1 MKSYLKALI
10 VLTIFS
16 YFNLMLLNYQIR
28 TDGLES
34 IHPFWT
40 ISILFSAI
48 ATLIGFT
55 ETLKHI
61 RRFTFLD
68 LLLKIS
74 IIFIAFRATNAVF
87 DTYLILN
94 ILTIPLFIANIL
106 VESFMIIDYN
116 RYLEDKEII
125 DISYIKMIEETQ
137 KNPELSYD
145 IQVKY
150 INAIKYTRTVANIL
164 TSSFLLIIAVAAAIS
179 ILKYHDLIAGI
190 LLGITII
197 VSLVIFLLI
206 NANLFKNHLRIKSSQ
221 NKRRIYLNLVLT
233 LILYIL
239 IGATIAVVSIK
250 ELSTE
255 TYLVI
260 ILWFA
265 LMIPIAMTNNRIATI
280 WLDKINKK
288 TLL

>member
-28 TDGLES
+28 TDGFES

-48 ATLIGFT
+48 ATLIGFS

-255 TYLVI
+255 VYLVI

>member
-1 MKSYLKALI
+1 
-10 VLTIFS
+10 
-16 YFNLMLLNYQIR
+16 
-28 TDGLES
+28 
-34 IHPFWT
+34 
-40 ISILFSAI
+40 
-48 ATLIGFT
+48 
-55 ETLKHI
+55 
-61 RRFTFLD
+61 
-68 LLLKIS
+68 
-74 IIFIAFRATNAVF
+74 
-87 DTYLILN
+87 
-94 ILTIPLFIANIL
+94 
-106 VESFMIIDYN
+106 DYN

-255 TYLVI
+255 VYLVI
-260 ILWFA
+260 ILWFT

-288 TLL
+288 TLQ